1 MIGAIFGRWWRVTLL
16 VSAVGWPILLAATG
30 AMSVGPALLGVS
42 GHAVLNTGAGVL
54 FHQIILRGGR
64 RLRRAMASR
73 RKQLTLP
80 PANSFIGN
88 GCHVPAA
95 GHIGRRSAGR

>member
-42 GHAVLNTGAGVL
+42 GLAVLNTGAGVL

-64 RLRRAMASR
+64 RLRRAMATCLRPVTS
-73 RKQLTLP
+73 
-80 PANSFIGN
+80 AGV
-88 GCHVPAA
+88 VPAGNA
-95 GHIGRRSAGR
+95 AAQASDRLCVRS